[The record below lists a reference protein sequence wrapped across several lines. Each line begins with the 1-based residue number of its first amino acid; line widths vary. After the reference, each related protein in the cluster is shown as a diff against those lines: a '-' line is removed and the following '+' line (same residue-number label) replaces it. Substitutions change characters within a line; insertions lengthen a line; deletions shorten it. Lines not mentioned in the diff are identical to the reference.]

1 MKSTEIIERM
11 ERLAGR
17 KSLTDEDVCALN
29 DFFLT
34 LSPRELEVFTIRFG
48 MEGKKPPFSK
58 ETLEVLT
65 AYLEKTKGSRNKR
78 EKRSLSAL
86 KDYIEPDK
94 EEI

>member
-1 MKSTEIIERM
+1 MKSTKIIERM
-11 ERLAGR
+11 GRLAGR

-34 LSPRELEVFTIRFG
+34 LSPREMEVFTIRFG
-48 MEGKKPPFSK
+48 MEGYKLPFSK
-58 ETLEVLT
+58 NTLEVLT

-78 EKRSLSAL
+78 EKRNLSAL

-94 EEI
+94 